1 MKVHFLGFSKSQD
14 EWIGAAS
21 GNPSGKL
28 VPHGEETP
36 DVFKVERIL
45 RKRRRGLGFEYFC
58 RWEGYGAE
66 EDSWEQ
72 ADNVADDLIEDFETV
87 DVLEDGTGAQPYVLS
102 RAFPLDDPMAD
113 DLAAEWVDGVG
124 RKGAALLGHQ
134 RDEWAAKRFF
144 SMTPCPAWLYVALHR
159 AFCKRA
165 GERHPLIRATLVCR
179 SSMP

>member
-21 GNPSGKL
+21 GNQSGKL

-66 EDSWEQ
+66 EDSWEP
-72 ADNVADDLIEDFETV
+72 ADNVADDLIEDFET
-87 DVLEDGTGAQPYVLS
+87 
-102 RAFPLDDPMAD
+102 M
-113 DLAAEWVDGVG
+113 VG
-124 RKGAALLGHQ
+124 ELRVIQKEGL
-134 RDEWAAKRFF
+134 
-144 SMTPCPAWLYVALHR
+144 
-159 AFCKRA
+159 
-165 GERHPLIRATLVCR
+165 
-179 SSMP
+179 